1 MQDVPVHL
9 RRSPGPSFQS
19 IAAKD
24 AVLPAA
30 HFFEEK
36 PFFEGTQD
44 IPVSRYT
51 SREFFELEKEHVWRQ
66 VWQMACREEHVPCM
80 VSARANISRL
90 YSRS

>member
-9 RRSPGPSFQS
+9 RRSPGPSFKS
-19 IAAKD
+19 IAAQD

-30 HFFEEK
+30 HFFEEN

-51 SREFFELEKEHVWRQ
+51 RGG
-66 VWQMACREEHVPCM
+66 
-80 VSARANISRL
+80 
-90 YSRS
+90 